1 MGWELGWNQRACRLP
16 QVISKT
22 HISFAVD
29 TLHFNCCDFIPP
41 HLLTPKKGFSRGI
54 PSKWPECSSVNYH
67 CLEFHLHESERTGFG
82 SHPQKSITGSR
93 PWNLIHWCVVASSTS
108 RREACAS
115 IAPTY
120 VPPISE
126 CNSQILCGV
135 PGYQI
140 LLLGKDDG
148 HAQAWM
154 RFFFEVLPCL
164 AHSGL
169 YNCQPVILHGIHPS
183 LASFNFFG
191 LLGWYDFGSPITTWF
206 EHR

>member
-16 QVISKT
+16 QVISKI

-29 TLHFNCCDFIPP
+29 TLHVNCCDFISP

-67 CLEFHLHESERTGFG
+67 RLKFHLHESGIR
-82 SHPQKSITGSR
+82 Q
-93 PWNLIHWCVVASSTS
+93 WNLIHWCVVASSTS
-108 RREACAS
+108 SREACAT

-120 VPPISE
+120 VPHISK
-126 CNSQILCGV
+126 CNSQFLCGK

-140 LLLGKDDG
+140 LLLSKDDG

-154 RFFFEVLPCL
+154 CFFLWSPSMFGAFRALQLSTSHSPWNPSIPCK
-164 AHSGL
+164 
-169 YNCQPVILHGIHPS
+169 LH
-183 LASFNFFG
+183 FFC
-191 LLGWYDFGSPITTWF
+191 LLGWYAFGSPTTTWF
-206 EHR
+206 EQR